1 MLAPPPLD
9 PRALRLQFDRRA
21 PRFEEADFL
30 LREVERR
37 TLERMD
43 YIKLAPTDVLDVGC
57 GLGAGAQAL
66 AARWPEADVTAV
78 DQSVAMARRARSRL
92 AGDTRAVARALAG
105 VRRLLGAAGGP
116 AQAARGVRVV
126 AADTHALPFA
136 DASFDLVWSNLA
148 LHWFVDPLAAV
159 REWRRVLRPEGLLMF
174 SAFGVDTLAELRAA
188 GMPTIGFPDLHDVGD
203 ALVAAGL
210 AQPVMDMERL
220 SLTYQE
226 PQRLLDDLR
235 ALGGD
240 ALASRRRGLAGR
252 ARLAALRAALAARP
266 DPLSLTFELVYG
278 HAWAP
283 APRRLPEGYAPVR
296 VVRQRP

>member
-21 PRFEEADFL
+21 ARFEGADFL
-30 LREVERR
+30 
-37 TLERMD
+37 
-43 YIKLAPTDVLDVGC
+43 GC

-66 AARWPEADVTAV
+66 AARWPDAAVTAV
-78 DQSVAMARRARSRL
+78 DQSPAMARRAHARL
-92 AGDTRAVARALAG
+92 AGDSRAVSRALAG
-105 VRRLLGAAGGP
+105 VRRLLGAAAGP
-116 AQAARGVRVV
+116 ADAARSVRVL

-148 LHWFVDPLAAV
+148 LHWFVDPIAAV
-159 REWRRVLRPEGLLMF
+159 HEWRRVLRPEGLLMF
-174 SAFGVDTLAELRAA
+174 SAFGVDTLVELRAA
-188 GMPTIGFPDLHDVGD
+188 GVATLGFPDLHDVGD

-220 SLTYQE
+220 SLTYQS

-235 ALGGD
+235 LLGGD
-240 ALASRRRGLAGR
+240 ALASRRRGLASR
-252 ARLAALRAALAARP
+252 SRLEGLRTALAAQP
-266 DPLSLTFELVYG
+266 APLSLTFELVYG

-283 APRRLPEGYAPVR
+283 TPRRLPEGYSPVQVLR
-296 VVRQRP
+296 RKP